1 LTYALSPDGLRRIRD
16 FIRGRALLAFD
27 IDGTL
32 APIVAKPWEARIPDQ
47 LQALLAKL
55 CARAVVAIVTGRAIA
70 DARRMLSFK
79 PRYLIGNHGAEG
91 VPGVDAGARN
101 FEAICR
107 GWLAALYAEGAALS
121 PPPGIVVED
130 KTYSL
135 ALHYRHAD
143 DVDAARQWLEKH
155 AITLTPRPWLIPGKF
170 VVNLLPP
177 GAPHKGDAL
186 LALLAHSGL
195 AHAIYVGDDV
205 TDEAVFRLGS
215 PPVLPVCV
223 APSRDGVSDLLFLTS
238 QDEIGP
244 LLEEL
249 VRSLEPTKAVDQPV
263 GNE

>member
-1 LTYALSPDGLRRIRD
+1 MTYALSPEGLQRIRD

-32 APIVAKPWEARIPDQ
+32 APIVGKPWDARIPDK
-47 LQALLAKL
+47 LQSYLASL
-55 CARAVVAIVTGRAIA
+55 SARAVVAIVTGRAIA
-70 DARRMLSFK
+70 DARRMLTFR

-91 VPGVDAGARN
+91 VPGVDASARN
-101 FEAICR
+101 FDAICR

-121 PPPGIVVED
+121 PPAGIVVED

-135 ALHYRHAD
+135 ALHYRHAG
-143 DVDAARQWLEKH
+143 DVDVARQWLEKH
-155 AITLTPRPWLIPGKF
+155 ALALSPRPRLVPGKF
-170 VVNLLPP
+170 VLNLLPP

-195 AHAIYVGDDV
+195 PRALYVGDDV
-205 TDEAVFRLGS
+205 TDEDVFRLGS

-223 APSRDGVSDLLFLTS
+223 APGSESLSDLFLAS
-238 QDEIGP
+238 QSEIEP

-249 VRSLEPTKAVDQPV
+249 VRSLDPTKAVDQPV

>member
-1 LTYALSPDGLRRIRD
+1 MTYAFSPDGLQRIRD
-16 FIRGRALLAFD
+16 FVRGRALLAFD

-32 APIVAKPWEARIPDQ
+32 APIVGKPWDARIPDK
-47 LQALLAKL
+47 LQADLASL
-55 CARAVVAIVTGRAIA
+55 STRAVVAIITGRAIA
-70 DARRMLSFK
+70 DARRMLTFR

-107 GWLAALYAEGAALS
+107 GWLAVLYAEGAALS
-121 PPPGIVVED
+121 PPAGIIVED

-135 ALHYRHAD
+135 ALHYRHAG
-143 DVDAARQWLEKH
+143 DVDLARQWLEKH
-155 AITLTPRPWLIPGKF
+155 AGTLTPRPRLIPGKF
-170 VVNLLPP
+170 VLNLLPP

-195 AHAIYVGDDV
+195 PRALYVGDDV
-205 TDEAVFRLGS
+205 TDEDVFRLGS
-215 PPVLPVCV
+215 PPVLPVCI
-223 APSRDGVSDLLFLTS
+223 APGSDGVSDLFLAS

-249 VRSLEPTKAVDQPV
+249 VRSLDPTKAVDQPV